1 MGFPPSFLDDLRT
14 RVSLNQLAG
23 RHISLT
29 QHGTEFK
36 GLCPFHSE
44 KTPSFTINEEK
55 GFFHCFGCE
64 AHGDIF
70 GFVMQL
76 EGLSFVEAVE
86 RIANECGITMPAWSA
101 DADSQRGRRKT
112 LIETNELATT
122 WFEAQLRAPAGKLAR
137 QYLSARGLD
146 GATARHFRL
155 GYAPN
160 SSSTLSNYMV
170 EQKVTPSNLLASGL
184 VRQPEDG
191 RKPYDFFRGRII
203 FPIIDRTKKVIG
215 FGGRTLGTGEPKYI
229 NSPETDLFRKGLTL
243 YNLSNAVSARSQSSV
258 VIVAEGY
265 MDVIALHRTGLNCS
279 VAPLGTALTNEQI
292 TQLWR
297 LSPDPLVCFDG
308 DSAGQKAAYRAA
320 ARALP
325 LLKPGHSLSF
335 VFLPSGHD
343 PDSLVLED
351 RVPELQELIKSP
363 VTLVD
368 FIWNQLRVQQPID
381 TPERQAAF
389 KQNLRKLALSITD
402 RTVQRGYL
410 TEFKKRV
417 DQLFAYTP
425 LFFGNKKRSTQWDSS
440 ALLKNHSLGKNR
452 SGDPEHR
459 ERVLIATLIGHPELI
474 KDVREDF
481 LKIQIRSPKLQSL
494 KASLLDAWGRDPT
507 IDYSR
512 ARVELTNKGHGE
524 IIALLFDRTGWN
536 QTIIEPSIRP
546 ESDAETAL
554 LAWKETLAIHQE
566 ETGRPEP

>member
-14 RVSLNQLAG
+14 RVSLSQLAG
-23 RHISLT
+23 RRTTLT
-29 QHGTEFK
+29 QHGMEFK
-36 GLCPFHSE
+36 GLCPFHNE

-86 RIANECGITMPAWSA
+86 QIANECGIAIPAPSA
-101 DADSQRGRRKT
+101 DADSQRARRRT
-112 LIETNELATT
+112 LVETNELATK
-122 WFEAQLRAPAGKLAR
+122 WFETQLRGPDAKPARK
-137 QYLSARGLD
+137 YLRARGLD
-146 GATARHFRL
+146 GTTARHFRL
-155 GYAPN
+155 GFAP
-160 SSSTLSNYMV
+160 STGTTLSTHMIK
-170 EQKVTPSNLLASGL
+170 QKVTPLSLLASGL

-203 FPIIDRTKKVIG
+203 FPIIDKTRKIIG
-215 FGGRTLGTGEPKYI
+215 FGGRTLGNGEPKYI

-243 YNLSNAVSARSQSSV
+243 YNLSNAVAARNQSPTL
-258 VIVAEGY
+258 IVAEGY
-265 MDVIALHRTGLNCS
+265 MDVIALHRAGFTRS

-292 TQLWR
+292 IQLWR
-297 LSPDPLVCFDG
+297 LSPEPLVCFDG
-308 DSAGQKAAYRAA
+308 DPAGNKAAYRAA
-320 ARALP
+320 TRALP

-335 VFLPSGHD
+335 VFLPTGHD
-343 PDSLVLED
+343 PDSLVSEN
-351 RVPELQELIKSP
+351 RITELKNLIQSP

-368 FIWNQLRVQQPID
+368 FIWNQLAVQQPVD

-389 KQNLRKLALSITD
+389 KQNLRKIALTIAD
-402 RTVQRGYL
+402 RTVQQGYL
-410 TEFKKRV
+410 AEFKKRV
-417 DQLFAYTP
+417 DQLFAYKP
-425 LFFGNKKRSTQWDSS
+425 SFVGKRKPFHKWESP
-440 ALLKNHSLGKNR
+440 ALLRNHSRGRNR

-474 KDVREDF
+474 KDVRED
-481 LKIQIRSPKLQSL
+481 LLEIQIRNPKLQTL
-494 KASLLDAWGRDPT
+494 KASLLDTWQQDPT

-512 ARVELTNKGHGE
+512 AREELTNKGHGE
-524 IIALLFDRTGWN
+524 TVALLFDRTGWN

-554 LAWKETLAIHQE
+554 LAWRETLAIHRE
-566 ETGRPEP
+566 ETAHSEP